1 MKRFIIHS
9 ALFVLFISTLL
20 VLTAF
25 FLPDNSIKN
34 SMLGVQRVKLER
46 LRTTEGNR
54 LIFLGGSNLS
64 HGLDSPEIERE
75 LDVTVV
81 NMGLHAALG
90 LRYIMWSTIDHI
102 RKGDV
107 VVIVP
112 EYPQFGSA
120 FNGSAELLA
129 MVADIIPEH
138 KAILNKTQWIGL
150 AEHIPRYGAGKLCRL
165 KKCFCE
171 ERFVESEK
179 YNIQGDL
186 KAPESKEPL
195 PYNKGAGFLNKE
207 AFDKSTVKQIKEFV
221 VAVESKGARAFL
233 MPPCFQRTSFTRQRE
248 YIEVIESALAKEGI
262 PFIAPPSQFALEDS
276 LFYDTPYYLN
286 ANGYPIRTKIVIDV
300 LKPLV
305 NSLESRN

>member
-1 MKRFIIHS
+1 MKRFILS
-9 ALFVLFISTLL
+9 SSLFVLGIFTIL
-20 VLTAF
+20 VVSAF
-25 FLPDNSIKN
+25 FMPDNSIKN
-34 SMLGVQRVKLER
+34 SMLGVQRVKLEM
-46 LRTTEGNR
+46 LRATEGNR

-81 NMGLHAALG
+81 NMGLHASLG

-107 VVIVP
+107 VIIVP

-138 KAILNKTQWIGL
+138 KAILNKSQWIGL
-150 AEHIPRYGAGKLCRL
+150 VEHIPRYGAGKLCRL
-165 KKCFCE
+165 KKCFRV
-171 ERFVESEK
+171 ERFIESEK

-186 KAPESKEPL
+186 KATDSTEPL
-195 PYNKGAGFLNKE
+195 PYNKGAGFVGKE

-248 YIEVIESALAKEGI
+248 YIEVLESALAKEGI
-262 PFIAPPSQFALEDS
+262 SFIVPPSLFALDDS
-276 LFYDTPYYLN
+276 LFYDTPYHLN
-286 ANGYPIRTKIVIDV
+286 AKGYPVRTKIVIDV
-300 LKPLV
+300 LKLFV
-305 NSLESRN
+305 NSLSKK